1 MILEDIKQKIEKA
14 NSIVLL
20 THEMPD
26 GDAVGSTIAMYI
38 ALKRLGKNVDMI
50 IENCPR
56 TYDFLPFRNE
66 IKEEG
71 SREKYDL
78 TIALDCSDIKILNG
92 FSNYFETAKD
102 RIVIDHHGSN
112 TMFGDINFVNPV
124 SPACCQILVLVLEYL
139 GVEIDK
145 EIGTCILAGIITD
158 TGGFKYETVTA
169 ETFELIAELLN
180 KGINV
185 SNVYKKVLQMISRS
199 SFELRKIAMNRLEF
213 LEEGKISFTYITKED
228 EKNWNA
234 VTGEHEGIV
243 EMARD
248 IEGVEV
254 AVFLRETENGYKAS
268 LRSNNYVNVSDICLM
283 LGGGGHPKAAGA
295 NLPLPLEQ
303 AKEKIVDQIKKYI

>member
-71 SREKYDL
+71 SQEKYDL
-78 TIALDCSDIKILNG
+78 TIALDCSDIKRLNG

-158 TGGFKYETVTA
+158 TGGFKYEAVTA
-169 ETFELIAELLN
+169 ETFELVAQLIN

-213 LEEGKISFTYITKED
+213 LEEGKISFTYITKKDEED
-228 EKNWNA
+228 WNA

-295 NLPLPLEQ
+295 NLPFPLEQ
-303 AKEKIVDQIKKYI
+303 AKEKIVEQIKNYL

>member
-1 MILEDIKQKIEKA
+1 MILEEIKQKIEKA
-14 NSIVLL
+14 NSIILL

-38 ALKRLGKNVDMI
+38 ALKRMGKNVDMI

-66 IKEEG
+66 IKEKG
-71 SREKYDL
+71 TQDKYDL
-78 TIALDCSDIKILNG
+78 TIALDCSDIKRLNG

-158 TGGFKYETVTA
+158 TGGFKYEAVTA
-169 ETFELIAELLN
+169 ETFELVAQLIN

-213 LEEGKISFTYITKED
+213 LEEGKISFTYITKKD
-228 EKNWNA
+228 EEAWNA

-295 NLPLPLEQ
+295 NLPFPLEQ
-303 AKEKIVDQIKKYI
+303 AKEKIVEQIKNYL

>member
-78 TIALDCSDIKILNG
+78 TIALDCSDIKRLNG

-158 TGGFKYETVTA
+158 TGGFKYDTVTA
-169 ETFELIAELLN
+169 ETFELVAQLLN

-185 SNVYKKVLQMISRS
+185 SNVYKKVLQIISRS

-213 LEEGKISFTYITKED
+213 LEEGKISFTYITKKD
-228 EKNWNA
+228 EETWNA

>member
-1 MILEDIKQKIEKA
+1 MILEEIKQKIEKA
-14 NSIVLL
+14 NSIILL

-38 ALKRLGKNVDMI
+38 ALKRKKKNVDMI

-66 IKEEG
+66 IKEKG
-71 SREKYDL
+71 TQDKYDL
-78 TIALDCSDIKILNG
+78 TIALDCSDIKRLNG

-158 TGGFKYETVTA
+158 TGGFKYEAVTA
-169 ETFELIAELLN
+169 ETFELVAQLIN

-213 LEEGKISFTYITKED
+213 LEEGKISFTYITKKDEED
-228 EKNWNA
+228 WNA

-295 NLPLPLEQ
+295 NLPFPLEQ
-303 AKEKIVDQIKKYI
+303 AKEKIVEQIKNYL

>member
-78 TIALDCSDIKILNG
+78 TIALDCSDIKRLNG

-145 EIGTCILAGIITD
+145 EIGTCILTGIITD
-158 TGGFKYETVTA
+158 TGGFKYDTVTA
-169 ETFELIAELLN
+169 ETFELVAQLLN

-213 LEEGKISFTYITKED
+213 LEEGKISFTYITKKD
-228 EKNWNA
+228 EEAWNA

-295 NLPLPLEQ
+295 NLPFPLEQ
-303 AKEKIVDQIKKYI
+303 AKEKIVEQIKNYL

>member
-14 NSIVLL
+14 KSIVLL

-78 TIALDCSDIKILNG
+78 TIALDCSDIKRLNG

>member
-1 MILEDIKQKIEKA
+1 MILEEIKQKIEKA
-14 NSIVLL
+14 NSIILL

-38 ALKRLGKNVDMI
+38 ALKRMGKNVDMI

-66 IKEEG
+66 IKEKG
-71 SREKYDL
+71 TQDKYDL
-78 TIALDCSDIKILNG
+78 TIALDCSDIKRLNG

-158 TGGFKYETVTA
+158 TGGFKYEAVTA
-169 ETFELIAELLN
+169 ETFELVAQLIN

-213 LEEGKISFTYITKED
+213 LEEGKISFTYITKKD
-228 EKNWNA
+228 EEAWNA
-234 VTGEHEGIV
+234 VTGEHEGIA

-295 NLPLPLEQ
+295 NLPFPLEQ
-303 AKEKIVDQIKKYI
+303 AKEKIVEQIKNYL

>member
-26 GDAVGSTIAMYI
+26 GDAVGSTIALYI

-71 SREKYDL
+71 SQEKYDL
-78 TIALDCSDIKILNG
+78 TIALDCSDIKRLNG

-158 TGGFKYETVTA
+158 TGGFKYEAVTA
-169 ETFELIAELLN
+169 ETFELVAQLIN

-213 LEEGKISFTYITKED
+213 LEEGKISFTYITKKDEED
-228 EKNWNA
+228 WNA

-295 NLPLPLEQ
+295 NLPFPLEQ
-303 AKEKIVDQIKKYI
+303 AKEKIVEQIKNYL

>member
-38 ALKRLGKNVDMI
+38 ALKRMGKNVDMI

-66 IKEEG
+66 IKEKG
-71 SREKYDL
+71 TQDKYDL
-78 TIALDCSDIKILNG
+78 TIALDCSDIKRLNG

-158 TGGFKYETVTA
+158 TGGFKYEAVTA
-169 ETFELIAELLN
+169 ETFELVAQLIN

-213 LEEGKISFTYITKED
+213 LEEGKISFTYITKKD
-228 EKNWNA
+228 EEAWNA

-295 NLPLPLEQ
+295 NLPFPLEQ
-303 AKEKIVDQIKKYI
+303 AKEKIVEQIKNYL

>member
-1 MILEDIKQKIEKA
+1 MILEEIKQKIEKA
-14 NSIVLL
+14 NSIILL

-38 ALKRLGKNVDMI
+38 ALKRMGKNVDMI

-66 IKEEG
+66 IKEKG
-71 SREKYDL
+71 TQDKYDL
-78 TIALDCSDIKILNG
+78 TIALDCSDIKRLNG

-158 TGGFKYETVTA
+158 TGGFKYEAVTA
-169 ETFELIAELLN
+169 ETFELVAQLIN

-213 LEEGKISFTYITKED
+213 LEEGKISFTYITKKDEED
-228 EKNWNA
+228 WNA

>member
-78 TIALDCSDIKILNG
+78 TIALDCSDIKRLNG

-158 TGGFKYETVTA
+158 TGGFKYEAVTA
-169 ETFELIAELLN
+169 ETFELVAQLIN

-213 LEEGKISFTYITKED
+213 LEEGKISFTYITKKD
-228 EKNWNA
+228 EETWNA

-254 AVFLRETENGYKAS
+254 AIFLREAENGYKAS

-295 NLPLPLEQ
+295 NLPFPLEQ
-303 AKEKIVDQIKKYI
+303 AKEKIVEQIKNYL

>member
-14 NSIVLL
+14 KSIVLL
-20 THEMPD
+20 KHEMPD

-78 TIALDCSDIKILNG
+78 TIALDCSDIKRLNG

>member
-78 TIALDCSDIKILNG
+78 TIALDCSDIKRLNG

-158 TGGFKYETVTA
+158 TGGFKYDTVTA
-169 ETFELIAELLN
+169 ETFELVAQLLN

-185 SNVYKKVLQMISRS
+185 SNVYKKVLQIISRS

-213 LEEGKISFTYITKED
+213 LEEGKISFTYITKKD
-228 EKNWNA
+228 EETWNA

-295 NLPLPLEQ
+295 NLLLRLEQ

>member
-1 MILEDIKQKIEKA
+1 
-14 NSIVLL
+14 
-20 THEMPD
+20 
-26 GDAVGSTIAMYI
+26 
-38 ALKRLGKNVDMI
+38 
-50 IENCPR
+50 
-56 TYDFLPFRNE
+56 
-66 IKEEG
+66 
-71 SREKYDL
+71 
-78 TIALDCSDIKILNG
+78 
-92 FSNYFETAKD
+92 
-102 RIVIDHHGSN
+102 
-112 TMFGDINFVNPV
+112 MFGDINFVNPV

-158 TGGFKYETVTA
+158 TGGFKYEAVTA
-169 ETFELIAELLN
+169 ETFELVAQLIN

-213 LEEGKISFTYITKED
+213 LEEGKISFTYITKKDEED
-228 EKNWNA
+228 WNA

-295 NLPLPLEQ
+295 NLPFPLEQ
-303 AKEKIVDQIKKYI
+303 AKEKIVEQIKNYL

>member
-1 MILEDIKQKIEKA
+1 MILEEIKQKIEKA
-14 NSIVLL
+14 NSIILL

-38 ALKRLGKNVDMI
+38 ALKRMGKNVDMI

-66 IKEEG
+66 IKEKG
-71 SREKYDL
+71 TQDKYDL
-78 TIALDCSDIKILNG
+78 TIALDCSDIKRLNG
-92 FSNYFETAKD
+92 FSNYFEIAKD

-158 TGGFKYETVTA
+158 TGGFKYEAVTA
-169 ETFELIAELLN
+169 ETFELVAQLIN

-213 LEEGKISFTYITKED
+213 LEEGKISFTYITKKDEED
-228 EKNWNA
+228 WNA

-295 NLPLPLEQ
+295 NLPFPLEQ
-303 AKEKIVDQIKKYI
+303 AKEKIVEQIKNYL